1 MEDCRGRLL
10 LYIFC
15 GLFFAYILLPIFIVI
30 PISFSSSSYLKFPP
44 ETFSL
49 RWYKNYVQKE
59 AWTSATWR
67 SFIVAIFTSVF
78 ATLLG
83 VPTSFALVR
92 YKFPG
97 RSILFG
103 FIVSPLVIPTIIIA
117 IGIYFLYASLKIIGS
132 IHGLII
138 AHTLVALP
146 VVVVVLTASLKGVD
160 VNLEHAAMNLGA
172 SPYRTFKEVTL
183 PLIRPS
189 LISGAL
195 FAFIMS
201 FDELIITMFICGHN
215 ITLPKR
221 MWDSVR
227 EEIDPTIASISTMLI
242 ILSLILL
249 LTIEFLRKRFTTRG
263 QKG

>member
-1 MEDCRGRLL
+1 MEDRRGRLI
-10 LYIFC
+10 LYILC
-15 GLFFAYILLPIFIVI
+15 GLFFAYIVLPIFIVI

-44 ETFSL
+44 ESFSL
-49 RWYKNYVQKE
+49 RWYKSYIHKE
-59 AWTSATWR
+59 AWTSATWL
-67 SFIVAIFTSVF
+67 SFKVAILTSVL

-83 VPTSFALVR
+83 LPTSFALVR
-92 YKFPG
+92 YRFPG
-97 RSILFG
+97 RDILFG
-103 FIVSPLVIPTIIIA
+103 FIISPLVIPTIIIA
-117 IGIYFLYASLKIIGS
+117 IGIYFLYAALKIIGS
-132 IHGLII
+132 IPGLVI
-138 AHTLVALP
+138 AHSLVALP

-172 SPYRTFKEVTL
+172 NPFRTFKEVTL
-183 PLIRPS
+183 PLVRPAVM
-189 LISGAL
+189 SGAL

-201 FDELIITMFICGHN
+201 FDELIITMFICGHAV
-215 ITLPKR
+215 TLPKR

-249 LTIEFLRKRFTTRG
+249 LTIEFLRKRFAAKG